1 MRVYL
6 DYAATTPLDPEIEEV
21 MRPYQFFMG
30 NASSVHREGSIAK
43 EALEEARERLGRA
56 LGCSSRELIFTSGGT
71 EANNQ
76 VMFGLGLAKG
86 GQIVTSAIEHSAV
99 LAPAKALELSRR
111 CEVIYLEPDKF
122 GVIQPEQVLEAIT
135 PETTLVS
142 VMHVNN
148 EIGSLQDVK
157 AISEI
162 CRAKGIIFHVDA
174 VQSLGYVPLHVLEL
188 GCDLLTISA
197 HKFYGPKGVGA
208 LFVRRGLELP
218 PLLYGGHQE
227 SGLRGG
233 THNVPGA
240 VGMGFAAE
248 KAVKLQP
255 EESVRLTG
263 LRDSFQNL
271 LLENQ
276 SVSLNG
282 HPTNRSPRHVNV
294 TARGVDG
301 EALLMNLDLEGV
313 AASSGSACSAG
324 TLEPS
329 HVLIALGRSPDEARA
344 SIRFSLG
351 RETTLE
357 QLEFA
362 AKAFGKALERSSL
375 D

>member
-1 MRVYL
+1 VR
-6 DYAATTPLDPEIEEV
+6 
-21 MRPYQFFMG
+21 
-30 NASSVHREGSIAK
+30 
-43 EALEEARERLGRA
+43 
-56 LGCSSRELIFTSGGT
+56 
-71 EANNQ
+71 
-76 VMFGLGLAKG
+76 
-86 GQIVTSAIEHSAV
+86 
-99 LAPAKALELSRR
+99 
-111 CEVIYLEPDKF
+111 
-122 GVIQPEQVLEAIT
+122 
-135 PETTLVS
+135 
-142 VMHVNN
+142 
-148 EIGSLQDVK
+148 

-162 CRAKGIIFHVDA
+162 CHSRGIIFHVDA
-174 VQSLGYVPLHVLEL
+174 VQSLGYVPLNVLEL

-208 LFVRRGLELP
+208 LFIRRGLELP

-255 EESVRLTG
+255 EESVRLEV
-263 LRDSFQNL
+263 LRNAFQSL

-276 SVSLNG
+276 NVNLNG

-329 HVLIALGRSPDEARA
+329 HVLTTLGRSPEEARA

-351 RETTLE
+351 RNTTMQ

-362 AKAFGKALERSSL
+362 AKAFGKALERSSF
-375 D
+375 

>member
-6 DYAATTPLDPEIEEV
+6 DYAATTPLDVDIEV
-21 MRPYQFFMG
+21 LMRPYQFLPG
-30 NASSVHREGSIAK
+30 NASSVHREGSTAK

-56 LGCSSRELIFTSGGT
+56 LGCSSRELVFTSGGT

-76 VMFGLGLAKG
+76 VIFGLGLARG
-86 GQIVTSAIEHSAV
+86 GQIITTAIEHSAV
-99 LAPAKALELSRR
+99 LAPARALEAANR
-111 CEVIYLEPDKF
+111 CEVTYLMPDKF
-122 GVIQPEQVLEAIT
+122 GVIQPNQVLEAIK

-148 EIGSLQDVK
+148 ELGSIQDVR
-157 AISEI
+157 AIAEI
-162 CRAKGIIFHVDA
+162 CRAKGITFHVDA
-174 VQSLGYVPLHVLEL
+174 VQSLGYVPLNVLEV

-208 LFVRRGLELP
+208 LFVRRGLEIP
-218 PLLYGGHQE
+218 PILYGGHQE

-240 VGMGFAAE
+240 VGMAFAAE

-255 EESVRLTG
+255 EESARLEG
-263 LRDSFQNL
+263 LRNAFQTM
-271 LLENQ
+271 LLENPNI
-276 SVSLNG
+276 VLNG
-282 HPTNRSPRHVNV
+282 HPTSRSPRHINV
-294 TARGVDG
+294 TARDVDG

-324 TLEPS
+324 SLEPS
-329 HVLIALGRSPDEARA
+329 HVLTALGRNADEARA

-351 RETTLE
+351 RDTTLP

-362 AKAFGKALERSSL
+362 AKAFQKALERSSL
-375 D
+375 Q

>member
-6 DYAATTPLDPEIEEV
+6 DYAATTPLDVDIEV
-21 MRPYQFFMG
+21 LMRPYQFLPG
-30 NASSVHREGSIAK
+30 NASSVHREGSTAK

-56 LGCSSRELIFTSGGT
+56 LGCSSRELVFTSGGT

-76 VMFGLGLAKG
+76 VIFGLGLARG
-86 GQIVTSAIEHSAV
+86 GQIITTAIEHSAV
-99 LAPAKALELSRR
+99 LAPARALEVANR
-111 CEVIYLEPDKF
+111 CEVTYLMPDKF
-122 GVIQPEQVLEAIT
+122 GVIQPNQVLEAIK

-148 EIGSLQDVK
+148 ELGSIQDVR
-157 AISEI
+157 AIAEI
-162 CRAKGIIFHVDA
+162 CRAKGITFHVDA
-174 VQSLGYVPLHVLEL
+174 VQSLGYVPLNVLEV

-208 LFVRRGLELP
+208 LFVRRGLEIP
-218 PLLYGGHQE
+218 PILYGGHQE

-240 VGMGFAAE
+240 VGMAFAAE

-255 EESVRLTG
+255 EESKRLTA
-263 LRDSFQNL
+263 LRDSFQTM
-271 LLENQ
+271 LLENPNIF
-276 SVSLNG
+276 LNG
-282 HPTNRSPRHVNV
+282 HPTSRSPRHINV
-294 TARGVDG
+294 TARDVDG

-324 TLEPS
+324 SLEPS
-329 HVLIALGRSPDEARA
+329 HVLTALGRNADEARA

-351 RETTLE
+351 RDTTLP

-362 AKAFGKALERSSL
+362 AKAFQKALERSSL
-375 D
+375 Q

>member
-6 DYAATTPLDPEIEEV
+6 DYAATTPLDPDIEV
-21 MRPYQFFMG
+21 LMRPYQFLSG
-30 NASSVHREGSIAK
+30 NASSVHREGSTAK

-56 LGCSSRELIFTSGGT
+56 LGCSSRELVFTSGGT

-76 VMFGLGLAKG
+76 VLFGLGLAKG
-86 GQIVTSAIEHSAV
+86 GHIVTTAIEHSAV
-99 LAPAKALELSRR
+99 LAPARALEFSGR
-111 CEVIYLEPDKF
+111 CEVTYLMPDQY
-122 GVIQPEQVLEAIT
+122 GIIQPEQVLEAIK

-148 EIGSLQDVK
+148 ELGSIQDVR
-157 AISEI
+157 AMAEI
-162 CRAKGIIFHVDA
+162 CRARKIIFHVDA
-174 VQSLGYVPLHVLEL
+174 VQSLGYMPLNVPEI

-208 LFVRRGLELP
+208 LFVRRGLEIP

-240 VGMGFAAE
+240 VGMAFAAE

-255 EESVRLTG
+255 EESTRLEG
-263 LRDSFQNL
+263 LRNAFQTL
-271 LLENQ
+271 LLENPNI
-276 SVSLNG
+276 VLNG
-282 HPTNRSPRHVNV
+282 HPISRSPRHINV
-294 TARGVDG
+294 TARDVDG

-324 TLEPS
+324 SLEPS
-329 HVLIALGRSPDEARA
+329 HVLTALGRNPNEARA

-351 RETTLE
+351 RDTTLE
-357 QLEFA
+357 KLEFA

-375 D
+375 Q

>member
-6 DYAATTPLDPEIEEV
+6 DYAATTPLDPEIEV
-21 MRPYQFFMG
+21 LMRPYQFLQG

-43 EALEEARERLGRA
+43 EALEEARERLGRT

-76 VMFGLGLAKG
+76 VIFGLGLARG
-86 GQIVTSAIEHSAV
+86 GQIVTTAIEHSAV
-99 LAPAKALELSRR
+99 LAPARALELSGR
-111 CEVIYLEPDKF
+111 CQVRYLEPDKF
-122 GVIQPEQVLEAIT
+122 GMIHAEQVLEAIT
-135 PETTLVS
+135 PQTTLVS

-148 EIGSLQDVK
+148 ELGSLQDVR

-162 CRAKGIIFHVDA
+162 CRTKGILFHVDA
-174 VQSLGYVPLHVLEL
+174 VQSLGYVPLNVLEL

-240 VGMGFAAE
+240 VGIGFAAE

-255 EESVRLTG
+255 TESARLTE
-263 LRDSFQNL
+263 LRNAFQTM
-271 LLENQ
+271 LLEN
-276 SVSLNG
+276 SNVSLNG
-282 HPTNRSPRHVNV
+282 HPTIRSPRHVNV
-294 TARGVDG
+294 TARDVDG

-329 HVLIALGRSPDEARA
+329 HVLTALGKSPDEARA

-351 RETTLE
+351 RDTTLE

-362 AKAFGKALERSSL
+362 WMAFQKALERSSL
-375 D
+375 Q

>member
-6 DYAATTPLDPEIEEV
+6 DYAATTPLDVDIEV
-21 MRPYQFFMG
+21 LMRPYQFLPG
-30 NASSVHREGSIAK
+30 NASSVHREGSTAK

-56 LGCSSRELIFTSGGT
+56 LGCSSRELVFTSGGT

-76 VMFGLGLAKG
+76 VIFGLGLARG
-86 GQIVTSAIEHSAV
+86 GQIITTAIEHSAV
-99 LAPAKALELSRR
+99 LAPARALEAANR
-111 CEVIYLEPDKF
+111 CEVTYLMPDKF
-122 GVIQPEQVLEAIT
+122 GVIQPNQVLEAIK
-135 PETTLVS
+135 PGTTLVS

-148 EIGSLQDVK
+148 ELGSIQDVR
-157 AISEI
+157 AIAEI
-162 CRAKGIIFHVDA
+162 CRAKGITFHVDA
-174 VQSLGYVPLHVLEL
+174 VQSLGYVPLNVLEV

-208 LFVRRGLELP
+208 LFVRRGLEIP
-218 PLLYGGHQE
+218 PILYGGHQE

-240 VGMGFAAE
+240 VGMAFAAE

-255 EESVRLTG
+255 EESARLEG
-263 LRDSFQNL
+263 LRNAFQTM
-271 LLENQ
+271 LLENPNI
-276 SVSLNG
+276 VLNG
-282 HPTNRSPRHVNV
+282 HPTSRSPRHVNV
-294 TARGVDG
+294 TALNTDG

-324 TLEPS
+324 SLEPS
-329 HVLIALGRSPDEARA
+329 HVLTALGRNGDEARA

-351 RETTLE
+351 RDTTLP

-362 AKAFGKALERSSL
+362 AKAFQKALERSSL
-375 D
+375 Q